1 VRYVQYWAGTENIRK
16 THLISLI
23 GISTSKYY
31 DWERRCGMKNNH
43 NSPVPR
49 WFWLEDWEKEAI
61 ASYHW
66 EHPQEGYRRLTYMMI
81 DEDVVCTSPS
91 TVYRVLKE
99 FGLIGRSRHRSS
111 KKGTGFEQPLSA
123 HEHWHIDVSRVN
135 ICGTFYYLS
144 GLLDG
149 YSRYVVHWEIRE
161 QMKETDVE
169 IILQRALEK
178 FPDERPRIISDN
190 GPQFIARDFK
200 EFIRLSGLTHVKT
213 SPFYP
218 QSNGKY
224 ERWNRSVKSEC
235 IRPKTPLSLEDA
247 RRVMANFVEHYNTKR
262 LHSAIGYI
270 APLDKLEGREGL
282 IKAERRRK
290 LAAARKRRQENF
302 ACEESLTE
310 CQDKT
315 IILSAGETEAGNAG
329 KQPAR
334 DSRSKQATEG
344 CMRAGKS
351 TCPLLLQSDSV
362 DASHALKKSAVSYP
376 VYSLK
381 SEEQNSISR

>member
-1 VRYVQYWAGTENIRK
+1 
-16 THLISLI
+16 
-23 GISTSKYY
+23 
-31 DWERRCGMKNNH
+31 MKNNH

-49 WFWLEDWEKEAI
+49 WFWLEDREKEAI
-61 ASYHW
+61 AAYHW

-99 FGLIGRSRHRSS
+99 FGLIGRAKHKPS

-123 HEHWHIDVSRVN
+123 HKHWHIDVSRVN
-135 ICGTFYYLS
+135 ICGTFYYLC

-200 EFIRLSGLTHVKT
+200 EFIRISGLTHVKT

-270 APLDKLEGREGL
+270 APLDKLEGRGGQ
-282 IKAERRRK
+282 IKKERMRK
-290 LAAARKRRQENF
+290 LAAAKRQRQENF
-302 ACEESLTE
+302 IRAANLTAP
-310 CQDKT
+310 QGKT

-334 DSRSKQATEG
+334 DNRSKQATEG
-344 CMRAGKS
+344 CMRAGQS
-351 TCPLLLQSDSV
+351 TCPQLLENTSV
-362 DASHALKKSAVSYP
+362 DASHALKKSAVSY
-376 VYSLK
+376 VDNQLRNEGEK
-381 SEEQNSISR
+381 SNSR